1 MEALRHSRRPVAL
14 DGAAPELGELARSRA
29 RSRPKSAACTTRRT
43 TRPCSSTRSSRQERR
58 AASSAYLD
66 ADVERRGLPVVIL
79 LTAEW
84 HRRSAD
90 ELARRYDARIG
101 GAPPAGIE
109 EIPIEGA
116 DERQVAYFIRPPAAL
131 VVCEIFAVDI
141 DGELRVAESPAL
153 RRPRRARG
161 LSRPHHGAAGR
172 AAPRLARRARPR
184 RREGTDGGG
193 ASPPR
198 VTVPAARGSS
208 GR

>member
-1 MEALRHSRRPVAL
+1 MAALRIAHGLWRWTAPHPNWKNWPDHEREPREVGCVYYEADDATVLVDPLVPAGEEDGFLRYL
-14 DGAAPELGELARSRA
+14 DG
-29 RSRPKSAACTTRRT
+29 
-43 TRPCSSTRSSRQERR
+43 
-58 AASSAYLD
+58 
-66 ADVERRGLPVVIL
+66 DVERRGLPVVIL

-116 DERQVAYFIRPPAAL
+116 DERQVAFFIRPHAAL

-153 RRPRRARG
+153 RRPHELEASLDRIMELPVERLLVSHGEPVLSDAKARM
-161 LSRPHHGAAGR
+161 AEA
-172 AAPRLARRARPR
+172 LARRQ
-184 RREGTDGGG
+184 
-193 ASPPR
+193 
-198 VTVPAARGSS
+198 
-208 GR
+208 